1 MEMRNCDQDALR
13 TRDGNTQL
21 RSRCIMIENRY
32 WYEDALRWIC
42 KNKMQMH
49 WDGDAQ
55 LRSRRA
61 TEIKMHNCDA
71 QLRCIKMEMCNWD
84 WVFTE
89 MRMHNWDRD
98 GDAQLRCRW
107 RCATEIEMP
116 QDGVTQMR
124 WRCIKMEMHKLR
136 SRCIKIKMRNWDQ
149 DGNVQLRDS
158 DAAPMVAVAT
168 NCNCSPTRKVIAL
181 VNSLKCHS

>member
-107 RCATEIEMP
+107 RCATEIEMH
-116 QDGVTQMR
+116 QDGDAQTE
-124 WRCIKMEMHKLR
+124 IEMHQDKDAQLR
-136 SRCIKIKMRNWDQ
+136 SRWKCATERFRCSTNGGSGHQLQLLSHEKSDCI
-149 DGNVQLRDS
+149 S
-158 DAAPMVAVAT
+158 
-168 NCNCSPTRKVIAL
+168 
-181 VNSLKCHS
+181 

>member
-1 MEMRNCDQDALR
+1 MEMRNWD
-13 TRDGNTQL
+13 RDEQL
-21 RSRCIMIENRY
+21 RSRCTTEMHQ
-32 WYEDALRWIC
+32 DGDVHLRSSIHWDEEAQLRFRWSYATEI
-42 KNKMQMH
+42 QMH
-49 WDGDAQ
+49 HNGDAQ
-55 LRSRRA
+55 LR
-61 TEIKMHNCDA
+61 
-71 QLRCIKMEMCNWD
+71 
-84 WVFTE
+84 F
-89 MRMHNWDRD
+89 
-98 GDAQLRCRW
+98 RW
-107 RCATEIEMP
+107 RCATEIEMH

-124 WRCIKMEMHKLR
+124 SRCIEMEMHKLR